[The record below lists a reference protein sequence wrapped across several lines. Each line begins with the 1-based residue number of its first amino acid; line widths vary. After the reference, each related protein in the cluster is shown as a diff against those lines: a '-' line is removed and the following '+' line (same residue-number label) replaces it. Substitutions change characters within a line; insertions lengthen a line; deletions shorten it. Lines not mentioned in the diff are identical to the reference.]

1 LCDQAISAKAA
12 QPAKGIEEF
21 TTQIN
26 ATIGETYPEVTDST
40 FHSGTDGT
48 LPANTGVT

>member
-21 TTQIN
+21 TAQIN
-26 ATIGETYPEVTDST
+26 ATSGKAYPEVTDST
-40 FHSGTDGT
+40 RHFGTDGT
-48 LPANTGVT
+48 LPANTSVT